1 MSIFTIT
8 VIWLKLLITSQLDY
22 HSSLLIIPSVSSCI
36 RQYSYA
42 HIKNHFSY
50 FKQKGFIKGKDSPST
65 FIHVSSGVSA
75 SERGRYIVIN
85 VDVQYTLS
93 MWLYLMRLQTT
104 FYQNLFK
111 SCFHNFKLL
120 NLKCKTE

>member
-8 VIWLKLLITSQLDY
+8 IIWLKLLIISQLDY

-36 RQYSYA
+36 RQYSYV

-50 FKQKGFIKGKDSPST
+50 FRQKGFIKGKDSLSIYI
-65 FIHVSSGVSA
+65 FFHVLSGVSA
-75 SERGRYIVIN
+75 SEGRRYIVIN

-104 FYQNLFK
+104 FYKNLSK
-111 SCFHNFKLL
+111 TCFHNFKLL
-120 NLKCKTE
+120 HQI